1 MFLGRL
7 PGFDHVGPEPFP
19 AGSQDGP
26 ALYAGHAQ
34 NRRIRTCHQP
44 FQTGIAVHKDVCT
57 QTGIAVHK
65 DVCTQTG
72 IAVHNDACT
81 QTGLFTAEEG
91 FIQKR
96 TQKSSLLLGGQNLFN
111 MPALAMYCSP

>member
-1 MFLGRL
+1 MACMFLGRL
-7 PGFDHVGPEPFP
+7 PGFDHAGPEPFP

-44 FQTGIAVHKDVCT
+44 F